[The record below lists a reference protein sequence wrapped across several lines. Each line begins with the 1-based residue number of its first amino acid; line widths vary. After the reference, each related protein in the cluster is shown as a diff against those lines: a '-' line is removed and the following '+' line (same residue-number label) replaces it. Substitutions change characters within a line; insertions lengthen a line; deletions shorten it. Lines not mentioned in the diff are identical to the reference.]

1 MAGLRTRHPWAAIA
15 AAAAALTLSSAV
27 GASVVTAI
35 DAFTITR
42 NGQDFYSDSFDDGHP
57 APAGGTFFTGAPG
70 TYAVLGSYPAGAEA
84 GGKLML
90 DSSLGGPFVNANG
103 GGRTL
108 QRSILPTDTD
118 PATANGLKQNFHTF
132 ALFGLFDLVT
142 PLVIGDGYGI
152 ALSDSGPNLPG
163 HTSIDL
169 LVRREER
176 GAVVIRFQEQDFV
189 NHIVNTLE
197 RDELVVPV
205 GADQIELRL
214 LRGDLTSDAVTAG
227 YRFWGGGAALAAGFT
242 PMQASVDIFR
252 DGRGW
257 ARGAFF
263 AVQAIPEPGTLALL
277 GLAAGLGVLPVCG
290 RRRVP
295 AALRC

>member
-1 MAGLRTRHPWAAIA
+1 MARLRTLRPWAVIA
-15 AAAAALTLSSAV
+15 TAATALSLSSAV

-42 NGQDFYSDSFDDGHP
+42 NGQDFYGDTFDDGLP
-57 APAGGTFFTGAPG
+57 SPAGGTFFTGAPA
-70 TYAVLGSYPAGAEA
+70 TYTVLGSYAAGAES
-84 GGKLML
+84 GGRLML
-90 DSSLGGPFVNANG
+90 DSALGGPFVNANG

-108 QRSILPTDTD
+108 QRSVLPTDTD
-118 PATANGLKQNFHTF
+118 PATANGLKQKFHTF

-152 ALSDSGPNLPG
+152 ALNDGGPNLPG
-163 HTSIDL
+163 NTSIDL
-169 LVRREER
+169 FVRREER
-176 GAVVIRFQEQDFV
+176 GGVVIRFQEQDFV

-214 LRGDLTSDAVTAG
+214 LRGDLNSDAVTAA
-227 YRFWGGGAALAAGFT
+227 YRFWSGGSALAAGFS
-242 PMQASVDIFR
+242 PMQASVDIFQ

-277 GLAAGLGVLPVCG
+277 GLAAAIGVVPA
-290 RRRVP
+290 RRRSRV
-295 AALRC
+295 